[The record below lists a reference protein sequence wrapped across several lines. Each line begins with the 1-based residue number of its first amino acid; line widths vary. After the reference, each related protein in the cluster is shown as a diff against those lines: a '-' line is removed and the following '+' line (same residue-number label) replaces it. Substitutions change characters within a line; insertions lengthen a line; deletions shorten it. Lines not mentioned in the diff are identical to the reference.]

1 MKGKHDLREVTTDFG
16 HVHPRLG
23 LAQATPLNKQGREQ
37 EEVNGRKAK
46 PPGLQGLAVS
56 SAGWG
61 LVLTLQPSALAVSTT
76 LQALTGACTVL
87 CSVDRRTGSFP
98 SGLIVKMGKYTPQ
111 EMNHRTSDGMSSRV
125 KLMQSMRSWAE
136 RNQ

>member
-23 LAQATPLNKQGREQ
+23 LTQATPMNKQGREQ
-37 EEVNGRKAK
+37 EKVNGRNAK

-56 SAGWG
+56 PPGLG
-61 LVLTLQPSALAVSTT
+61 LVLTLQPSALAVRTI

-87 CSVDRRTGSFP
+87 CSVDRRTRSFP
-98 SGLIVKMGKYTPQ
+98 QWSYSQDGEKYTTGNESQ
-111 EMNHRTSDGMSSRV
+111 DIRWYVLKS
-125 KLMQSMRSWAE
+125 
-136 RNQ
+136 